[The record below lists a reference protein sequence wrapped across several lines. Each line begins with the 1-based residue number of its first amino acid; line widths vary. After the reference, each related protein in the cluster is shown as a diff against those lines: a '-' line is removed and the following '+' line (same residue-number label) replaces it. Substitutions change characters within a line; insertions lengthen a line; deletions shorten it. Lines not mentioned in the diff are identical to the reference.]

1 MTWPWQRH
9 RRDPLIDGL
18 IREKGAKVKFS
29 RADDAL
35 RQRTVDRRRY
45 AESLRGEASRIDTG
59 SESDAR
65 RKLHLA

>member
-29 RADDAL
+29 RADD
-35 RQRTVDRRRY
+35 DRRRY